1 MSGEI
6 TVMTPLQY
14 WTRWGL
20 AGAAFLLALAGVLYL
35 VVTRPILQ
43 ALGH

>member
-6 TVMTPLQY
+6 VSMTPWQY

-35 VVTRPILQ
+35 VVTRPILSV
-43 ALGH
+43 LGR